1 MAKANNQRKKAV
13 ADARVQ
19 YSLAMRVV
27 LHFSIFIV
35 AGAFFGVIN
44 QFLADPF
51 AGVSENLWTFWSNS
65 GPMMLALVCLMPVFV
80 RDTLTLSNRVA
91 GPIHNMRNV
100 IRQLADGETG
110 VRPLKFRKGDF
121 WDDIPDL
128 FNRMTETLRS
138 NSSTAAPERSES
150 EPKAADSRELV
161 EV

>member
-1 MAKANNQRKKAV
+1 MAKSRNQRKKSV

-27 LHFSIFIV
+27 MHFSIFIV
-35 AGAFFGVIN
+35 AGTFFGIIN

-51 AGVSENLWTFWSNS
+51 GSVKENLMTFFRSS
-65 GPMMLALVCLMPVFV
+65 APFLIALVCLMPVFV

-91 GPIHNMRNV
+91 GPIHNMRNT
-100 IRQLADGETG
+100 IRSLSNGETD

-121 WDDIPDL
+121 WNDLPDS
-128 FNRMTETLRS
+128 FNKMVETLR
-138 NSSTAAPERSES
+138 NSQPVSTDTAASAKS
-150 EPKAADSRELV
+150 QAAPNKELV